1 MSKLIQKLDEV
12 VNAEWKK
19 IKSGEFWTLAMS
31 EKIAPELYKNLMEE
45 IYHYTKHNSINQATA
60 AYKTLPEQRKLL
72 RFVYKHA
79 LEELG
84 HENMVVNDLKSINL
98 YEEGIENRKPLPA
111 TQALISFLYL
121 TALEKGA
128 IPRLGYSF
136 WAETCYSHIDELLK
150 KIAQDLNLQDKQ
162 MTFFVAH
169 SEIDAKHSTEVN
181 DMIMSCLN
189 SDAEFDEVMNTA
201 QVTLYLTGQMLEQVA
216 TKFKTEQ
223 IFKSK
228 DNKAA

>member
-1 MSKLIQKLDEV
+1 MNEFIKKLDEV
-12 VNAEWKK
+12 VTEEWAK

-31 EKIAPELYKNLMEE
+31 EAIDPELYKNLMEE

-84 HENMVVNDLKSINL
+84 HENMVINDLKSVDL

-136 WAETCYSHIDELLK
+136 WAETCYDHIDELLK
-150 KIAQDLNLQDKQ
+150 KIALDLNLQDKQ

-181 DMIMSCLN
+181 DVIMSCITSN
-189 SDAEFDEVMNTA
+189 EEFDEVMNTA

-216 TKFKTEQ
+216 AKYKKNQ
-223 IFKSK
+223 KLK
-228 DNKAA
+228 NNKAA

>member
-1 MSKLIQKLDEV
+1 MNEFIKKLDEV
-12 VNAEWKK
+12 VTEEWAK

-31 EKIAPELYKNLMEE
+31 EAIDPELYKNLMEE

-84 HENMVVNDLKSINL
+84 HENMVINDLKSVDL

-136 WAETCYSHIDELLK
+136 WAETCYDHIDELLK
-150 KIAQDLNLQDKQ
+150 KIALDLNLQDKQ

-181 DMIMSCLN
+181 DVIMSCITSN
-189 SDAEFDEVMNTA
+189 EEFDEVMNTA

-216 TKFKTEQ
+216 AKYKKIQ
-223 IFKSK
+223 KLK
-228 DNKAA
+228 NNKAA